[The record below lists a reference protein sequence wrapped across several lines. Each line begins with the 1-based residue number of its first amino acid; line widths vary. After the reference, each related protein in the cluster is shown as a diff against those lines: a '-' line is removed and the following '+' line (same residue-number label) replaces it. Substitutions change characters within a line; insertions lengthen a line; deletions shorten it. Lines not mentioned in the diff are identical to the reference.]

1 MDKFIFLTL
10 HFFKFCSSF
19 IFVINYTIIFKKYRA
34 NSWSSVCPHGIYF
47 FGSCL
52 FQLFQNLVRTHP
64 ACQQLLQHSL
74 CFGLLRFFSGLSICL
89 CLLRFQGCHFFFGLL
104 QSSLLLFQISL
115 QSINVGGDGCDLS
128 SQRSDIFPLLC
139 DLGCVIGIGSFGDG
153 FCCLSFWAA

>member
-1 MDKFIFLTL
+1 MNLCSYNPKTRNGRCVMPV
-10 HFFKFCSSF
+10 HYGFF
-19 IFVINYTIIFKKYRA
+19 V
-34 NSWSSVCPHGIYF
+34 
-47 FGSCL
+47 L
-52 FQLFQNLVRTHP
+52 FQSFENFISTH
-64 ACQQLLQHSL
+64 AFGKQLLQDGF
-74 CFGLLRFFSGLSICL
+74 CFCLFRFFCCLGICPGLLRFQ
-89 CLLRFQGCHFFFGLL
+89 RYHFFFGLL